1 MVAQVPA
8 SVVSVVGTLASAGP
22 LRPLMFATIGLS
34 LLSYAVLRL
43 ARLATGDHRE
53 SLRRVAPTV
62 GGGVLAVGVGV
73 VYASQL
79 VTAARDAAP
88 EQALPLLENAVRVFG
103 EPALALAALVVPL
116 IGLSALLLAF
126 AALGRL
132 RAVPQRGAPAAVAA
146 AGLVLAGAVAGV
158 QNASPG
164 FVFGLVAAGMVT
176 WDAGEYGVGL
186 GAELDRRVPTAR
198 VELVHV
204 AASVVVGVLAY
215 HGANALYGLSIGSS
229 VAATPAALAALV
241 AAGVG
246 LAALVAALA
255 D

>member
-1 MVAQVPA
+1 MLFR
-8 SVVSVVGTLASAGP
+8 S
-22 LRPLMFATIGLS
+22 
-34 LLSYAVLRL
+34 
-43 ARLATGDHRE
+43 
-53 SLRRVAPTV
+53 
-62 GGGVLAVGVGV
+62 
-73 VYASQL
+73 
-79 VTAARDAAP
+79 
-88 EQALPLLENAVRVFG
+88 
-103 EPALALAALVVPL
+103 
-116 IGLSALLLAF
+116 
-126 AALGRL
+126 
-132 RAVPQRGAPAAVAA
+132 
-146 AGLVLAGAVAGV
+146 
-158 QNASPG
+158 
-164 FVFGLVAAGMVT
+164 
-176 WDAGEYGVGL
+176 L